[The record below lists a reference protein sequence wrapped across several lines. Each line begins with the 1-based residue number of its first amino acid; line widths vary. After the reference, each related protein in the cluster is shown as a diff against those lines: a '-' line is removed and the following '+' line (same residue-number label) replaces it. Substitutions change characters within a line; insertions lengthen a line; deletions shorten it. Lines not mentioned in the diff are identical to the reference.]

1 MNLREPVPE
10 FFLYGEP
17 ARSVDV
23 GFLHVETVSER
34 KHLHQGEV
42 KPHTHARMGQ
52 ITFWTSGGGQ
62 YLIED
67 RKLDF
72 CAPAVSF
79 VPSRVV
85 HGFSVAPGS
94 DAIVISIADGALA
107 AIGALTPLPLVA
119 PVMLTG
125 RTEDP
130 SWQRMGRLMAIL
142 LESHAAAAGTAQD
155 VTAGLALAMLGE
167 MRRLSAG
174 RGAAQET
181 PPLAVELRALV
192 DRQFRS
198 GWSVARYAQALNTT
212 PYLLGAAAKAGFG
225 LTVKDLI
232 SERRLL
238 EAKRLLLFT
247 VRPLED
253 IAAEV
258 GLPDPAYF
266 SRFFRAR
273 TGEAPSRWRARNLP

>member
-1 MNLREPVPE
+1 MNLHDPIPE

-67 RKLDF
+67 QKLDF
-72 CAPAVSF
+72 CAPAISF

-94 DAIVISIADGALA
+94 DAIVVSIADGALA

-119 PVMLTG
+119 PLMLTG
-125 RTEDP
+125 STEDP
-130 SWQRMGRLMAIL
+130 TWQRIGRLMATL

-155 VTAGLALAMLGE
+155 VTA
-167 MRRLSAG
+167 
-174 RGAAQET
+174 
-181 PPLAVELRALV
+181 
-192 DRQFRS
+192 
-198 GWSVARYAQALNTT
+198 
-212 PYLLGAAAKAGFG
+212 
-225 LTVKDLI
+225 
-232 SERRLL
+232 
-238 EAKRLLLFT
+238 
-247 VRPLED
+247 
-253 IAAEV
+253 
-258 GLPDPAYF
+258 
-266 SRFFRAR
+266 
-273 TGEAPSRWRARNLP
+273 